1 METTRVARGDL
12 RQSVF
17 IPLLS
22 LSSDRRCWPRDR
34 GLKSFRRLQ
43 AQLVQRAYR
52 ATCLG
57 IALGMCKYKERAP
70 RDGKG
75 GNVFQYKLMGT
86 TFVDLVR
93 EGNAGN
99 SEMTFKNLDGN
110 RQSQIACHELVYPTT
125 EQSSHR
131 G

>member
-1 METTRVARGDL
+1 MEATRAARGDL

-52 ATCLG
+52 G
-57 IALGMCKYKERAP
+57 DVP
-70 RDGKG
+70 RYRTGD
-75 GNVFQYKLMGT
+75 V
-86 TFVDLVR
+86 
-93 EGNAGN
+93 
-99 SEMTFKNLDGN
+99 
-110 RQSQIACHELVYPTT
+110 QI
-125 EQSSHR
+125 
-131 G
+131 